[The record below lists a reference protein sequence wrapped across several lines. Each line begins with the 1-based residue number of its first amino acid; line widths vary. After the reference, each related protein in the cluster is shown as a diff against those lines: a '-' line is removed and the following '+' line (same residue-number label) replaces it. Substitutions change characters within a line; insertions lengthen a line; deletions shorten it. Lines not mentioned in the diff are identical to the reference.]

1 MPSTAPRSRLAAGAA
16 AGLLALAALTACSS
30 SDSGASGGA
39 TSTEMLGQDG
49 SGGVDSSTTGE
60 AAAPRAGAAPKAAD
74 GFVAV
79 EPAVAQQKVVRRAD
93 LSVQVE
99 DVQKAAAAVR
109 DIATTAGGVVT
120 SENISTDPGPEPMPV
135 EPGGDATT
143 GNATTGNATSRTSTG
158 TITVSVPA
166 DQLDATLDRLAE
178 VGTVLS
184 RAVSTDDVTAQYVD
198 TDSRVKSARASV
210 DRVRA
215 LMSRATKIGD
225 VVALESELSRRQAD
239 LEALE
244 STLKALDTQVALSP
258 VSVRLSTPD
267 APVTEPDDTGFLAG
281 LTAGWDAFRTS
292 VTVLLTVLGALL
304 PFAVAAVVVIVPF
317 LVWWR
322 RRQRTPAATTPAAPP
337 PAPSA

>member
-1 MPSTAPRSRLAAGAA
+1 MHTTPPRSRIAAGAA

-30 SDSGASGGA
+30 DDSGATSDSGGASVEIGEGGG
-39 TSTEMLGQDG
+39 TSSDG
-49 SGGVDSSTTGE
+49 
-60 AAAPRAGAAPKAAD
+60 AAAPRADSSQKVAG
-74 GFVAV
+74 GVVAV
-79 EPAVAQQKVVRRAD
+79 DPAVAQQKVVRRAD
-93 LSVQVE
+93 LSIQVE
-99 DVQKAAAAVR
+99 DVEAAAAAVR

-120 SENISTDPGPEPMPV
+120 SENISTDPGLPEPMPLGQ
-135 EPGGDATT
+135 EGDSGSGDTGGADA
-143 GNATTGNATSRTSTG
+143 APRTSTG

-166 DQLDATLDRLAE
+166 DRLDATLDRLAE

-184 RAVSTDDVTAQYVD
+184 RAVSTDDVTAQYAD

-225 VVALESELSRRQAD
+225 VVALEAQLSRRQSD

-244 STLKALDTQVALSP
+244 STLKVLDSQVALSP

-281 LTAGWDAFRTS
+281 LTAGWGAFRTS

-304 PFAVAAVVVIVPF
+304 PFALAAVVVLVPMV
-317 LVWWR
+317 VWWR
-322 RRQRTPAATTPAAPP
+322 RRSRTPASAAPPAAPT
-337 PAPSA
+337 A